1 MKTIVG
7 TTLKLKTVTE
17 KDGGTYICT
26 AANGLS
32 KPVENKIVVIVSG
45 SEDNFVKRG
54 QKSKLSL

>member
-7 TTLKLKTVTE
+7 TTLTLKTVTE

-32 KPVENKIVVIVSG
+32 KPVENKIVVIVDG
-45 SEDNFVKRG
+45 SDDNFIKRG
-54 QKSKLSL
+54 KKITLLM

>member
-7 TTLKLKTVTE
+7 TTLTLKTVTE

-32 KPVENKIVVIVSG
+32 KPVENKIVVIVNKSD
-45 SEDNFVKRG
+45 DNFVKRG
-54 QKSKLSL
+54 KKSKLTL